1 MKFEIMLSNTLF
13 MKTANSSISA
23 CRNCRYYV
31 AEGRRGGHCN
41 QLSVAV
47 QSAWKACSLA
57 IPPFAPAWD
66 NLEEIIVWQRKAL
79 EAQEALTSSLPQVEA
94 QPAPTKPIAISPKP
108 TQGIKALWM

>member
-1 MKFEIMLSNTLF
+1 MLSNTLF

-31 AEGRRGGHCN
+31 PEGRRGGHCN

-57 IPPFAPAWD
+57 IPPFAPAWE
-66 NLEEIIVWQRKAL
+66 NLGEIIIWQKKTL
-79 EAQEALTSSLPQVEA
+79 EAQAALTSSLPPVEA
-94 QPAPTKPIAISPKP
+94 QPAPAKPIAVPPKS
-108 TQGIKALWM
+108 TTGIKALWM